1 MENIIVTTELYC
13 ESKFTFRFM
22 PEKLIVNEVDIPYN
36 TIKNVRMRN
45 DWDKTIMC
53 ISVNEQSWIL
63 RIAEYPMTQN
73 DYNNINTI
81 LQKYIKNY
89 YDYKNQTYYNLADIK
104 QQLAILEPQFDK
116 LYTLNELADIKQQ
129 LAEIKPLLGQLFLF
143 SRL

>member
-22 PEKLIVNEVDIPYN
+22 PEELIINGVKIPYN
-36 TIKNVRMRN
+36 TIKNVKMRN

-53 ISVNEQSWIL
+53 INYNEQSWRL
-63 RIAEYPMTQN
+63 CMAEYPMTQN

-89 YDYKNQTYYNLADIK
+89 YDLKNQTYYNLADIK

-116 LYTLNELADIKQQ
+116 LYTLNELAEIKQQ
-129 LAEIKPLLGQLFLF
+129 LAEIKPLLGQLF